1 MNFKVQNSIGHG
13 NKDET
18 FAVINVG
25 CDSVSDPGTGDVSAL
40 DLRDAIEG
48 QIDALEL
55 MVSRCRL
62 LEDVRVDVARLVGI
76 DREVEGDSSGMVH
89 PLTDVTRSGLPEVD
103 KGDVLELRGGRH
115 FGRFERSNFSAKTE

>member
-1 MNFKVQNSIGHG
+1 MNFKVQNSLGLG
-13 NKDET
+13 NQDET
-18 FAVINVG
+18 FAVIDVG
-25 CDSVSDPGTGDVSAL
+25 CESVSDPGTGDVSAV

-62 LEDVRVDVARLVGI
+62 LEDVRVDVAKLAGV
-76 DREVEGDSSGMVH
+76 DNEVEGDSSRMVH
-89 PLTDVTRSGLPEVD
+89 PLPDVARSWLPEVD